1 MHKTLEEMQELA
13 VKTFGEGT
21 TVEYDSGYG
30 WVIHTQITESP
41 FSWDGLEDTPAYK
54 ANHSWEGGETTLE
67 RWGRKNGHGW
77 CSMSELVSAYN
88 EMASQPVRDYG
99 NPEIAKGY
107 LTRYGISFEGM
118 SDKEI
123 WDRACKELDNQK
135 GLA

>member
-13 VKTFGEGT
+13 VKTFGDGA
-21 TVEYDSGYG
+21 TVSYESGIG
-30 WVIHTQITESP
+30 WVIHTEIEESP

-54 ANHSWEGGETTLE
+54 ASHTGDGGETTLE

-77 CSMSELVSAYN
+77 GSMGELVSAYN
-88 EMASQPVRDYG
+88 EMASRPVSDHG
-99 NPEIAKGY
+99 DPEIAKRY
-107 LTRYGISFEGM
+107 LTKHGVSFKGM

-123 WDRACKELDNQK
+123 WDRACEELDNHK